1 MMIFEKILIVDDSVT
16 SRMIIKRCFQI
27 AGFTDTQY
35 FEADDGLQAMSFLAD
50 NRVDLVLSDL
60 RMPKMDGKTFI
71 KKLNICQKSNRTPVI
86 VISSM
91 GNDISEKQLYDTGV
105 KAIIR
110 KPISPQKV
118 VDVLGDNQ

>member
-1 MMIFEKILIVDDSVT
+1 MMKCGKVLIVDDSKT

-27 AGFTDTQY
+27 AGYPDACY
-35 FEADDGLQAMSFLAD
+35 YEAEDGLQALSFLSD
-50 NRVDLVLSDL
+50 KSVDVILSDL
-60 RMPKMDGKTFI
+60 KMPKMDGKTFI
-71 KKLNICQKSNRTPVI
+71 KKLKTRDSTRLTPVI

-91 GNDISEKQLYDTGV
+91 GNDITERQLYDNGV

-118 VDVLGDNQ
+118 MEAIGSVL